1 MENGLVAFRTE
12 IEKREQAFASLL
24 PQSIPVDKFKTV
36 LLAAATKVPS
46 LLSADRASL
55 MQACMDCAR
64 YGLLPDGNDAAL
76 TTFKDFKSGRLLVQ
90 LLVMI
95 KGILR
100 RARELGDLSS
110 ISAYTVHEGDVF
122 SIELGDEPKIVHMLA
137 VANRGDVIAAYA
149 IFRRGEEVI
158 HREFMTR
165 AEIDQT
171 RGVSRAKAG
180 DAWTKW
186 FGEMARKTVVRRG
199 SKSIPMSDALAEIVS
214 HEDRYTDFSLA
225 DQNREPP
232 RVLDAKALADGAP
245 APGLLDQLE
254 HKLSGAH
261 TVEDINKVLGEFSP
275 HVEASQDEDEKTKCR
290 QLAKKHLSRVKS
302 AAA

>member
-1 MENGLVAFRTE
+1 MEWDRDKGQKKLVA
-12 IEKREQAFASLL
+12 QLL
-24 PQSIPVDKFKTV
+24 P
-36 LLAAATKVPS
+36 
-46 LLSADRASL
+46 
-55 MQACMDCAR
+55 
-64 YGLLPDGNDAAL
+64 
-76 TTFKDFKSGRLLVQ
+76 
-90 LLVMI
+90 MI
-95 KGILR
+95 AGVLR

-122 SIELGDEPKIVHMLA
+122 SIELGDEPKIVHKLA
-137 VANRGDVIAAYA
+137 VADRGDVIAAYA
-149 IFRRGEEVI
+149 IFRRGDEVI

-214 HEDRYTDFSLA
+214 HEDRYTDFSLS
-225 DQNREPP
+225 DHPP
-232 RVLDAKALADGAP
+232 QRVLDAKALSDDAP
-245 APGLLDQLE
+245 APGLLEQLE

-275 HVEASQDEDEKTKCR
+275 HVEASQDEDEKSKCR
-290 QLAKKHLSRVKS
+290 SLAKKHLSRVKS